1 MTIVDDIGERI
12 FGHLWPFG
20 KSFKRFQYKRVWNA
34 VSKNDKKAKMAV
46 AGVTDEALIAVSA
59 QWTLQ
64 TLIRCVG
71 IGENDVVLEIG
82 AGVGRVGAVLA
93 PLCRE
98 WIGTDVSDNMA
109 RYIQQRLAQ
118 FSNVRAI
125 ATNGYDLSPVEFA
138 SIDVVYCTVVLLHL
152 SQWERYGYIKEAFR
166 VLKSGGRLFVDS
178 VNILSDEGWD
188 FFEVHCAIPPDER
201 PPNISELSTPQEL
214 EAYLRHA
221 GFNDIKSEL
230 HNMWVLVYGRKPAE

>member
-1 MTIVDDIGERI
+1 
-12 FGHLWPFG
+12 
-20 KSFKRFQYKRVWNA
+20 
-34 VSKNDKKAKMAV
+34 MAV

-82 AGVGRVGAVLA
+82 AGVGRVGVVLA

-125 ATNGYDLSPVEFA
+125 ATNGYDLSPVSLRQSTSSTARSSCCIFLNGKDMA
-138 SIDVVYCTVVLLHL
+138 ISKKR
-152 SQWERYGYIKEAFR
+152 SAF
-166 VLKSGGRLFVDS
+166 
-178 VNILSDEGWD
+178 
-188 FFEVHCAIPPDER
+188 
-201 PPNISELSTPQEL
+201 
-214 EAYLRHA
+214 
-221 GFNDIKSEL
+221 
-230 HNMWVLVYGRKPAE
+230 